1 MKINEVTYKWNGAL
15 SKRRSTT
22 RIILHH
28 AAASK
33 CTAQQIH
40 SWHLANGWVG
50 IGYHF
55 FVRKD
60 GSVYRGRPENSV
72 GAHAGNNNYDS
83 IGICFEGNFMTE
95 TMPEAQKRAGQ
106 ELVQYLKDKYGIS
119 TVQKHSDV
127 NATGC
132 PGTHFPFKEISEGT
146 AEKKPA
152 ESAAEGF
159 TAVFPQIAKGDKGD
173 KVRVLQELLRG
184 KGYDLGTYGAD
195 GDFGGATR
203 SAVVALT
210 SSGLWALVAKRADKN
225 DAERRMLVGLAHD
238 RIVHLGMVYVTRG
251 YITQDEYEN
260 LNDYLYVPYEKMG
273 GNGSAKRVMEEVR
286 KLPIKRESV
295 KA

>member
-15 SKRRSTT
+15 TKRRSTT

-60 GSVYRGRPENSV
+60 GSVYRGRPETAV

-95 TMPEAQKRAGQ
+95 TMSEAQKRAGQ

-119 TVQKHSDV
+119 KVQKHSDV

-132 PGTHFPFKEISEGT
+132 PGTRFPFKEISEGT
-146 AEKKPA
+146 AAGKPA
-152 ESAAEGF
+152 ESTAEGF
-159 TAVFPQIAKGDKGD
+159 TAVFPQLRKGSKGD
-173 KVRVLQELLRG
+173 KVRVLQELLLGR
-184 KGYDLGTYGAD
+184 GYDLGTYGAD
-195 GDFGGATR
+195 GDFGATTHR
-203 SAVVALT
+203 RVVAFQ
-210 SSGLWALVAKRADKN
+210 ALNHLSADGIVGKN
-225 DAERRMLVGLAHD
+225 
-238 RIVHLGMVYVTRG
+238 TW
-251 YITQDEYEN
+251 
-260 LNDYLYVPYEKMG
+260 
-273 GNGSAKRVMEEVR
+273 R
-286 KLPIKRESV
+286 KLLRE
-295 KA
+295 

>member
-15 SKRRSTT
+15 TKRRSTT

-60 GSVYRGRPENSV
+60 GSVYRGRPETVV

-95 TMPEAQKRAGQ
+95 TMGDAQRKAGQ

-119 TVQKHSDV
+119 KVQKHSDV

-132 PGTHFPFKEISEGT
+132 PGTRFPFKEISEGHDNGN
-146 AEKKPA
+146 ARRERRRRLYGGV
-152 ESAAEGF
+152 SAAQQGR
-159 TAVFPQIAKGDKGD
+159 QG
-173 KVRVLQELLRG
+173 R
-184 KGYDLGTYGAD
+184 
-195 GDFGGATR
+195 
-203 SAVVALT
+203 
-210 SSGLWALVAKRADKN
+210 
-225 DAERRMLVGLAHD
+225 
-238 RIVHLGMVYVTRG
+238 
-251 YITQDEYEN
+251 
-260 LNDYLYVPYEKMG
+260 
-273 GNGSAKRVMEEVR
+273 
-286 KLPIKRESV
+286 
-295 KA
+295 

>member
-15 SKRRSTT
+15 TKRRSTT

-28 AAASK
+28 AAARK
-33 CTAQQIH
+33 CTAHQIH

-60 GSVYRGRPENSV
+60 GSVYRGRPETVV

-83 IGICFEGNFMTE
+83 IGVCFEGNFMTE
-95 TMPEAQKRAGQ
+95 TAMPEAQRAAGA
-106 ELVQYLKDKYGIS
+106 ELVAYLKQKYGIS
-119 TVQKHSDV
+119 KVQKHSDV

-146 AEKKPA
+146 AAGKPA

-159 TAVFPQIAKGDKGD
+159 TTVLPQLSKGDKGD

-203 SAVVALT
+203 GAVMAFQVRNHLSADGIV
-210 SSGLWALVAKRADKN
+210 GKN
-225 DAERRMLVGLAHD
+225 
-238 RIVHLGMVYVTRG
+238 TW
-251 YITQDEYEN
+251 
-260 LNDYLYVPYEKMG
+260 
-273 GNGSAKRVMEEVR
+273 R
-286 KLPIKRESV
+286 KLLRE
-295 KA
+295 